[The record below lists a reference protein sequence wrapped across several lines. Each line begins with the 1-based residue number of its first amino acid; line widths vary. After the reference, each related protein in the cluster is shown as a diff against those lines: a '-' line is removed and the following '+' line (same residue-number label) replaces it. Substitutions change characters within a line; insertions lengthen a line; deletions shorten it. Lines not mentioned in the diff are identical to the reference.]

1 MNIDLR
7 LGNCLE
13 VMKTIKTDS
22 IDMVF
27 ADLPYKMTA
36 NKWDLLIDMDKL
48 FAEYERIVKPNG
60 ALVFTA
66 SQPFTS
72 ALVMQKPNW
81 FKAEWIWKKNAGS
94 NFGSVKYVP
103 MKEHESI
110 LIFSNGG
117 GKTTYNPIMQ
127 ERAESGKARV
137 KTVVNYNTKTD
148 NYNDTLHGEV
158 SSKRPDLRYPSSLQ
172 YWNRERGLH
181 PTQKPVDLVSYFVE
195 TYSNKGETVLD
206 NTMGSGT
213 TAISCI
219 EKERSFIGIE
229 MDSNIYEV
237 AKKRVEE
244 KKEEK
249 ENETLTLFNAHT

>member
-1 MNIDLR
+1 
-7 LGNCLE
+7 
-13 VMKTIKTDS
+13 
-22 IDMVF
+22 MVV
-27 ADLPYKMTA
+27 
-36 NKWDLLIDMDKL
+36 
-48 FAEYERIVKPNG
+48 VK
-60 ALVFTA
+60 
-66 SQPFTS
+66 QP
-72 ALVMQKPNW
+72 
-81 FKAEWIWKKNAGS
+81 
-94 NFGSVKYVP
+94 
-103 MKEHESI
+103 
-110 LIFSNGG
+110 
-117 GKTTYNPIMQ
+117 TTPIMQ

-219 EKERSFIGIE
+219 EKERNFIGIE

-244 KKEEK
+244 KRKEK
-249 ENETLTLFNAHT
+249 DLQAQTLFGTQE